1 MKKNSC
7 VHILCKNSH
16 NLLQVFCDISKNEV
30 IGAFFEKNLYVRY
43 KTAIRLI
50 FVINVGEDNRS
61 DRKYV
66 VITAIH
72 RTQGVS

>member
-30 IGAFFEKNLYVRY
+30 TVIGENFEKGSVLGIKQSFNQY
-43 KTAIRLI
+43 
-50 FVINVGEDNRS
+50 FVIKVGGDLSKRP
-61 DRKYV
+61 K
-66 VITAIH
+66 I
-72 RTQGVS
+72 